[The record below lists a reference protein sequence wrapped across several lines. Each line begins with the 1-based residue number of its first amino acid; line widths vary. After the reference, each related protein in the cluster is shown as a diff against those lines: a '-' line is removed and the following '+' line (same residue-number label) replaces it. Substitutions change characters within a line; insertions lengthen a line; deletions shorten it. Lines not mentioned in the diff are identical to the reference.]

1 MGVQTISSGGRARIY
16 SPACSGGGRLANVD
30 IRVRPMWLP
39 DGVIGPPRHIPMGAG
54 HTGEVPG
61 HVDPVE
67 SAE

>member
-39 DGVIGPPRHIPMGAG
+39 DGRDWTTRHIPMGAG